1 MRHPEREI
9 DRPEREPNVAELG
22 GGGRQ
27 EYRGRDRSYRLSD
40 QELVTLRTVG
50 TFRTVSA
57 KDVPEDEAKHLI
69 SSGLMQRSTVP
80 RSDWTSL
87 DVLVLSR
94 EGETVLRDQQ
104 PLGDEQRFHSGL
116 VKPNELEHDTAIYPA
131 YLEAAEAIKRAGGTV
146 ERVVLDYELKSV
158 INSEMNRG
166 GSVSGEARD
175 ERKAKLAKQL
185 DLEIV
190 EGKLPLPDLRI
201 EYIDENGERHHQDL
215 EIVSRHYHG
224 AHLAGK
230 SAAGFSMVRA
240 GGTKSGGAVPDT
252 RRKGFR

>member
-9 DRPEREPNVAELG
+9 DRPEKAPDAGELG
-22 GGGRQ
+22 GSGRQ

-40 QELVTLRTVG
+40 QELATLRTVG
-50 TFRTVSA
+50 TFRTVNA
-57 KDVPEDEAKHLI
+57 KDIPEQEGKHLI
-69 SSGLMQRSTVP
+69 SVGLIQKSTIP

-87 DVLVLSR
+87 EVLVLSR
-94 EGETVLRDQQ
+94 EGQRVLADQQ
-104 PLGDEQRFHSGL
+104 SSGDEQRFHSGL

-131 YLEAAEAIKRAGGTV
+131 YLEAAEAIEQRGGSV

-175 ERKAKLAKQL
+175 ERRARLAQEL
-185 DLEIV
+185 DLEVI

-201 EYIDENGERHHQDL
+201 EYIDKNGERHHEDL
-215 EIVSRHYHG
+215 EIVTRHYHG
-224 AHLAGK
+224 SHLAGK
-230 SAAGFSMVRA
+230 SSAGFKLVNHD
-240 GGTKSGGAVPDT
+240 GPHGAVPDRHG
-252 RRKGFR
+252 RRLR